1 MKEGDGRTAGAISG
15 IPKEPAVEQEI
26 FILPDGRVEIPWV
39 APRATRL
46 VLEVHQAVSDEPFP
60 VGVISGNLYCG

>member
-1 MKEGDGRTAGAISG
+1 MNKEDGRMAGAISE

-26 FILPDGRVEIPWV
+26 FIMMDGRVEIPWI
-39 APRATRL
+39 APKATRL
-46 VLEVHQAVSDEPFP
+46 VLEVHQAVSDGPFP